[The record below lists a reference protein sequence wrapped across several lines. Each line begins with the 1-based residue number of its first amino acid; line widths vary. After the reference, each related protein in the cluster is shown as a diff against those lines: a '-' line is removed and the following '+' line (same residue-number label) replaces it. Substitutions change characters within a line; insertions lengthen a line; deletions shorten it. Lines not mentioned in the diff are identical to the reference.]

1 MYGAGDA
8 KIGSIVGG
16 SSKEGAILKKRFL
29 AKTEGLTG
37 LINDVKGAAKKKWIK
52 GISGRRLLIRSPH
65 SALNVLLQSAGAYFM
80 KYWVVAV
87 QKMIDTEGFDA
98 KIVGNIHDEIQVEV
112 REDQAEKFSKNLE
125 GLFITVGEDIGMR
138 IKMEGEAKIGNNWKD
153 TH

>member
-1 MYGAGDA
+1 
-8 KIGSIVGG
+8 
-16 SSKEGAILKKRFL
+16 
-29 AKTEGLTG
+29 
-37 LINDVKGAAKKKWIK
+37 
-52 GISGRRLLIRSPH
+52 
-65 SALNVLLQSAGAYFM
+65 M

-125 GLFITVGEDIGMR
+125 ALFITVGEEIGMR

>member
-1 MYGAGDA
+1 
-8 KIGSIVGG
+8 
-16 SSKEGAILKKRFL
+16 
-29 AKTEGLTG
+29 
-37 LINDVKGAAKKKWIK
+37 
-52 GISGRRLLIRSPH
+52 
-65 SALNVLLQSAGAYFM
+65 M